1 MKSKSKNKA
10 QVPKKTPITKKPT
23 MQQGGK
29 KKY

>member
-10 QVPKKTPITKKPT
+10 QTPNKTTKKPT

-29 KKY
+29 RKC